1 MIKKRVGALLLVAAL
16 MTSVTSVPAFAQ
28 VKDDI
33 NSDAVV
39 ETVSEDETA
48 EKDEAEEA
56 TDDEE
61 DKDQEELKEEELPP
75 LTPDGNLNLVDDI
88 TSADGG
94 KQFITVATKSENYF
108 YILIDR
114 DDEGNQTVHFLNLVD
129 ESDLLALMDEEQ
141 VADYQAAVEAG
152 MQEAQTEIETT
163 VTEKETEPESEPVIE
178 EETEKKSAINVL
190 SAVALLMVFV
200 AAGGGYFYLQTK
212 KKKKE
217 AERPDPDADYTD
229 EDEEVDEEVDLPA
242 EEENFYDEEL
252 ENSEDDE

>member
-39 ETVSEDETA
+39 ETVSEDENA
-48 EKDEAEEA
+48 EKDEA
-56 TDDEE
+56 
-61 DKDQEELKEEELPP
+61 ELPP
-75 LTPDGNLNLVDDI
+75 LTPDGNLDLVDDI

-94 KQFITVATKSENYF
+94 KQFITVATKSGNYF

-152 MQEAQTEIETT
+152 EQEEQTEIETT
-163 VTEKETEPESEPVIE
+163 VTEKKTEPESEPVIA
-178 EETEKKSAINVL
+178 EETEKKSATNVL
-190 SAVALLMVFV
+190 PVVALLIVFV

-217 AERPDPDADYTD
+217 AERPDPDADY
-229 EDEEVDEEVDLPA
+229 EEDEEVDLPP